1 MPHRDQPKPTRH
13 DQPNEADQ
21 SQQRSR
27 VANHQQLPEQ
37 HLSQDQH
44 PLQNDNKRSDQRHQ
58 QQTVQSHSSL
68 SVDADHSH
76 TVASSLSPDSPCF
89 CGSGRPLKNCHPRSA
104 ADSRA
109 MHMTALYEQV
119 DAVIEDYHQHS
130 SKHPPCAAG
139 CSSCCSDYF
148 PVSQVEF
155 ELLLTYMEHSWSQAD
170 IDAAFQQAERNLE
183 RFQQDNE
190 PMYDALVNRTSR
202 KQELDSIRHHAGRNS
217 FACPLLDPEKGICRV
232 YPVRPFICRTHG
244 SSHTFYGTWRER
256 FSSERVC
263 EHIPSS
269 RAHRRITPNIAD
281 YWPPY
286 EQLADVYIGPQ
297 RQPLRQYPIFY
308 WLVLYKRHGGGAS
321 TQIGNRD
328 NFDLSLEQH
337 NANMAAYETD
347 RA

>member
-1 MPHRDQPKPTRH
+1 MIPMP
-13 DQPNEADQ
+13 
-21 SQQRSR
+21 
-27 VANHQQLPEQ
+27 
-37 HLSQDQH
+37 
-44 PLQNDNKRSDQRHQ
+44 QRHQ
-58 QQTVQSHSSL
+58 KRQHNRHRHNQDTAQQQPHANEQHSRQPYATQQAIGQTEHNEPNRQQQPYDPL
-68 SVDADHSH
+68 SIQANDRNAAASKLSADR
-76 TVASSLSPDSPCF
+76 PCF
-89 CGSGRPLKNCHPRSA
+89 CGSGRALKDCHPRA
-104 ADSRA
+104 AANSRA
-109 MHMTALYEQV
+109 MHMTALYKQV
-119 DAVIEDYHQHS
+119 DTTIEQYHANT

-170 IDAAFQQAERNLE
+170 IDAAFRQAERNLE
-183 RFQQDNE
+183 QFRQHNE
-190 PMYDALVNRTSR
+190 PMYAALVNRTNR
-202 KQELDSIRHHAGRNS
+202 KQELDSIRHHAGRNN
-217 FACPLLDPEKGICRV
+217 FACPLLDPEQGICRV

-281 YWPPY
+281 YWQPY
-286 EQLADVYIGPQ
+286 EQLADVYVGAQ

-308 WLVLYKRHGGGAS
+308 WLVLYQRHGGGAT

-328 NFDLSLEQH
+328 NFELSLEQH
-337 NANMAAYETD
+337 NAQMAAYGTD
-347 RA
+347 RS